1 MAKKRFSPEQIVTL
15 LRQIEVATSSGKSVG
30 VACRE
35 AGISDQSYFRW
46 RKEYGGLDLEQAR
59 KLKDLES
66 EAEERTI
73 RRIVLPPNNAR
84 LKRLVADLSIEKQV
98 LKDIA
103 EGNL

>member
-1 MAKKRFSPEQIVTL
+1 L
-15 LRQIEVATSSGKSVG
+15 
-30 VACRE
+30 
-35 AGISDQSYFRW
+35 RW
-46 RKEYGGLDLEQAR
+46 RHLRENRSGSPAGKRGYRIRAISGGARLRRERATGPRASPKGGLDLEQAR